1 MAKVQ
6 KSLRVN
12 EDIAAAVTELA
23 KEGETEA
30 ATYNRVLAAG
40 VDALNQTDE
49 GKQPQDGV
57 NLTPELFESMKAH
70 IETLKANNEKLG
82 EQLEV
87 KDEQIR
93 ALSVLTAQ
101 AQELHG
107 ASVTKAIDQP
117 ARETE
122 TADGNQGE
130 NRSGEQRRSWWA
142 RLWS

>member
-12 EDIAAAVTELA
+12 EDIAAAVTKLA

-40 VDALNQTDE
+40 VDALSQADGGE
-49 GKQPQDGV
+49 QPQDGA
-57 NLTPELFESMKAH
+57 NLTPELFESMRAH
-70 IETLKANNEKLG
+70 IETLKASNEKLG

-87 KDEQIR
+87 KDGQIR

-122 TADGNQGE
+122 TADGDRGE
-130 NRSGEQRRSWWA
+130 SGDGERRRSWWA
-142 RLWS
+142 RVFG

>member
-40 VDALNQTDE
+40 VDALNQTDD

-82 EQLEV
+82 EQLKV
-87 KDEQIR
+87 KDGQIR

-122 TADGNQGE
+122 TADGNQGK
-130 NRSGEQRRSWWA
+130 NSGGEQRRSWWA